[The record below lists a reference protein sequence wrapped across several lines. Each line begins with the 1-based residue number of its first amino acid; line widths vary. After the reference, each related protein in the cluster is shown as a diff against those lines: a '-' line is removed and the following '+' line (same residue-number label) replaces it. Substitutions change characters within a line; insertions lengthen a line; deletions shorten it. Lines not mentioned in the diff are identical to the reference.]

1 MIVYDVAGNG
11 DARNH
16 RSLEIRI
23 NLVSKFAPEKL
34 GRFETKGWN
43 FLVF

>member
-1 MIVYDVAGNG
+1 MIVYDVADNG

-23 NLVSKFAPEKL
+23 NLVSQFSPEKL
-34 GRFETKGWN
+34 SRFETKGWN